1 MPMTKLL
8 HRLLLFFAVTGFAVS
23 NGVSAQILPVLNSF
37 SNRTFQG
44 TIDVSWPVE
53 FSGCTFVV
61 DSVVLRHS
69 YGAVFRNCR
78 FESRSG
84 VLYIAGSGDGMILS
98 DCEVT
103 GCDRLM
109 FSREYSIADRNYL
122 NEVRVNGD
130 ECTVLEDQETI
141 TDIEGLDLSESVND
155 NKGPLFMLMSTD
167 RKVLKGGETASMQ
180 LRGLEKGMFA
190 GWQSSDTLV
199 SIKVGADAFE
209 CTVCAPET
217 VTETRYVLISAY
229 TEYGLEAACVLTL
242 MPEVTALKKERGS
255 RSKRNR

>member
-8 HRLLLFFAVTGFAVS
+8 HRLLLFFTVTGITAS
-23 NGVSAQILPVLNSF
+23 NGLSAQKLPVLNSF

-44 TIDVSWPVE
+44 TVDVSWPVE
-53 FSGCTFVV
+53 FNGCTFIV

-84 VLYIAGSGDGMILS
+84 VLYIADSGDGMILS
-98 DCEVT
+98 GCEVT
-103 GCDRLM
+103 GCDKLM

-122 NEVRVNGD
+122 NDVRINGD
-130 ECTVLEDQETI
+130 EYTVLEDQETI
-141 TDIEGLDLSESVND
+141 TDIEGLELSERVN
-155 NKGPLFMLMSTD
+155 NNNGPLFMLMCAD
-167 RKVLKGGETASMQ
+167 KKVLKGGETATMQ

-199 SIKVGADAFE
+199 SINVGADAFE
-209 CTVCAPET
+209 CTVFAPET
-217 VTETRYVLISAY
+217 VTEKRNVLISAY

-242 MPEVTALKKERGS
+242 MPETTAFKKEKGS
-255 RSKRNR
+255 KSKRTR